1 MNILIIP
8 HSPEYRFIHNRC
20 HEIAQGLVDI
30 GHNVYFLE
38 WQTCKNRHIYT
49 LIKSQIINL
58 FLPSFCLDETK
69 IKYIR
74 IPILNLNRGSFFF
87 SFINSMILNIFIKLY
102 KIVTFPNK
110 AFTFD
115 KKHTL
120 DVDWCLHAVSA
131 QSP

>member
-87 SFINSMILNIFIKLY
+87 SFIKYFIVLFTNILHQMDLYLYMFYQMMICIFEK
-102 KIVTFPNK
+102 
-110 AFTFD
+110 
-115 KKHTL
+115 
-120 DVDWCLHAVSA
+120 
-131 QSP
+131 